1 MPTSPL
7 SVVLQHLLA
16 DLRPEEDG
24 MADGELLTRF
34 LRSRDGDALAA
45 LVRRHAPM
53 VWGVCRRLLNHQDAE
68 DAFQATFLVLVRKA
82 ADVPR
87 QAVANWLYG
96 VARQTA
102 VRLRAAAAKRAR
114 RETQV
119 VNMPEPTAAEVREA
133 DVQTLVDDELN
144 RLPDHYRGVVV
155 LCDLEGMTRREA
167 ARHLGIPEGSV
178 ASRLARARVMLAK
191 RLTQRGVVFSGGS
204 VAAALSTGSASA
216 SAPSALVASTIN
228 AASLLA
234 AGRAAGIVS
243 AKVAALTEETVKA
256 MFVNKLKAVLAV
268 VLVVGLA
275 LGGIGLGIGLPTHRV
290 AMAQAET
297 PKEAPVKKESPT
309 APVATGKDADKGR
322 EGIQVETKDKPLVV
336 HAVLESV
343 DAQRAVIAAKWVT
356 GNDVND
362 AFRLL
367 VTVP

>member
-1 MPTSPL
+1 
-7 SVVLQHLLA
+7 
-16 DLRPEEDG
+16 
-24 MADGELLTRF
+24 
-34 LRSRDGDALAA
+34 
-45 LVRRHAPM
+45 
-53 VWGVCRRLLNHQDAE
+53 
-68 DAFQATFLVLVRKA
+68 
-82 ADVPR
+82 
-87 QAVANWLYG
+87 
-96 VARQTA
+96 
-102 VRLRAAAAKRAR
+102 
-114 RETQV
+114 
-119 VNMPEPTAAEVREA
+119 
-133 DVQTLVDDELN
+133 
-144 RLPDHYRGVVV
+144 
-155 LCDLEGMTRREA
+155 
-167 ARHLGIPEGSV
+167 
-178 ASRLARARVMLAK
+178 
-191 RLTQRGVVFSGGS
+191 
-204 VAAALSTGSASA
+204 
-216 SAPSALVASTIN
+216 VASTIN

-367 VTVP
+367 VAKGEALDPRVNYRGFWIGTENLRKAMDSLPKLVNVPVRSDAKIVKETLQLGERGFPSSLQLTKETLQLNDLRAGSVVSLQLAPYRNTGFGIVGIGVVKIEKK